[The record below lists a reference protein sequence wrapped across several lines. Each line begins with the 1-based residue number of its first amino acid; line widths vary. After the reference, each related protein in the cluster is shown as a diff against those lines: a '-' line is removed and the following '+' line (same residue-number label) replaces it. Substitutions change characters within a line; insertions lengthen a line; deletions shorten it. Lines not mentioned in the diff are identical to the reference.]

1 MKRTRIMYVDDDEAL
16 AQVVRETL
24 ERGGYEVVVN
34 TDTEAAPWRFS
45 KDPGGCDLAIL
56 DHVMP
61 PMHGIE
67 LARVASAST
76 GPISQ

>member
-1 MKRTRIMYVDDDEAL
+1 MKRTRIMYDDDDAAL

-34 TDTEAAPWRFS
+34 TDTEAALWRFS
-45 KDPGGCDLAIL
+45 RGPGGCDRAIL

-61 PMHGIE
+61 PMQGIE
-67 LARVASAST
+67 LAKVA
-76 GPISQ
+76 PP